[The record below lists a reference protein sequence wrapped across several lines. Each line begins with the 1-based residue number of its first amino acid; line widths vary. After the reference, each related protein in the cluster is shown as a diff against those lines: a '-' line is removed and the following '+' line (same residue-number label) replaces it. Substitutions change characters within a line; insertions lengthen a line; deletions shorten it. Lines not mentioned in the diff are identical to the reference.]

1 MKEKSTNYYIYT
13 QILYITQ
20 NHDDLK

>member
-1 MKEKSTNYYIYT
+1 MKEKSTNYYKYT